1 MAEHSEATHNNNFR
15 SNTGV
20 EGFSFMRPSRG
31 SEREIN
37 KYRLVHTL
45 WIHKHA
51 LVHYVMATL
60 CYEGRRL

>member
-1 MAEHSEATHNNNFR
+1 
-15 SNTGV
+15 
-20 EGFSFMRPSRG
+20 MRPSRG